1 MLRLPHNLS
10 DGQLGLMV
18 VVILPILGGLFW
30 LYNAYRMGR
39 LKWKPK
45 GPANPRLVTLGVFG
59 IIVSSVAILIL
70 SEHAG
75 TTPAEEIN
83 QWDCS
88 VSCAAES
95 SADSYVITYSDAE
108 IISNTGTL
116 SFQNRNDFD
125 IVVHLLAAGEA
136 ERKID
141 IPAGGVSI
149 LHQVKSNLT
158 YTVGC
163 HADVAENTEIVVMA
177 YDGERADTY
186 S

>member
-1 MLRLPHNLS
+1 MLRFPHNLS

-18 VVILPILGGLFW
+18 VVILPLLGGLFW
-30 LYNAYRMGR
+30 LYNAYRMGKLR
-39 LKWKPK
+39 WKPK

-59 IIVSSVAILIL
+59 IIVLSVAMLIL
-70 SEHAG
+70 SEHIG
-75 TTPAEEIN
+75 TMPAEETN

-95 SADSYVITYSDAE
+95 SADSYIITYSDVE
-108 IISNTGTL
+108 IASNTGTL

-125 IVVHLLAAGEA
+125 IVVHLLAAGET
-136 ERKID
+136 ERTID
-141 IPAGGVSI
+141 IPAGGVGI
-149 LHQVKSNLT
+149 LKQVKSDLT

>member
-1 MLRLPHNLS
+1 MLRFPHNLS

-18 VVILPILGGLFW
+18 VVILPILGSLFW
-30 LYNAYRMGR
+30 LYNAYRMGK

-45 GPANPRLVTLGVFG
+45 GPANPRLATLGVFG
-59 IIVSSVAILIL
+59 IIVLSVALLIL

-83 QWDCS
+83 QWNCS

-95 SADSYVITYSDAE
+95 SADSYIITYSDVE
-108 IISNTGTL
+108 IVSNTGTL

-125 IVVHLLAAGEA
+125 IVVHLLAAGET

>member
-1 MLRLPHNLS
+1 MLQFPPNLS

-59 IIVSSVAILIL
+59 IIVLSVALLIL
-70 SEHAG
+70 SEHAD

-95 SADSYVITYSDAE
+95 SADSYIITYSDAE
-108 IISNTGTL
+108 IVSNTGTL

-125 IVVHLLAAGEA
+125 IVVHLLAAGET
-136 ERKID
+136 ERNGPISSSSKLY
-141 IPAGGVSI
+141 PA
-149 LHQVKSNLT
+149 
-158 YTVGC
+158 
-163 HADVAENTEIVVMA
+163 
-177 YDGERADTY
+177 
-186 S
+186 

>member
-1 MLRLPHNLS
+1 MRFPHNLS
-10 DGQLGLMV
+10 DGQLGLMM
-18 VVILPILGGLFW
+18 VVILPLLGGLFW
-30 LYNAYRMGR
+30 LYNSYRMGR

-45 GPANPRLVTLGVFG
+45 GPPNPRLVTLGVFG
-59 IIVSSVAILIL
+59 IIVLSVAILIL

-95 SADSYVITYSDAE
+95 SADSYIITYSDAE
-108 IISNTGTL
+108 IVSNTGTL

-125 IVVHLLAAGEA
+125 IVVHLLAAGET

>member
-45 GPANPRLVTLGVFG
+45 GPANPRLVTLGVLG
-59 IIVSSVAILIL
+59 IIVLSVALLIF

-95 SADSYVITYSDAE
+95 SADSYIITYSDVE
-108 IISNTGTL
+108 IVSNTGTL

-125 IVVHLLAAGEA
+125 IVVHLFAAGET

>member
-1 MLRLPHNLS
+1 MVRFPHTLTDS
-10 DGQLGLMV
+10 QLGLMV
-18 VVILPILGGLFW
+18 VVILPLLGGLFW

-59 IIVSSVAILIL
+59 IIVLSVALLVL
-70 SEHAG
+70 SEHIG
-75 TTPAEEIN
+75 TMPAEETN

-95 SADSYVITYSDAE
+95 SADSYIITYSDVE
-108 IISNTGTL
+108 IVSNTGTL

-125 IVVHLLAAGEA
+125 IVVHLLAAGET

>member
-1 MLRLPHNLS
+1 MLRFPHNLS
-10 DGQLGLMV
+10 DGQLGLMM

-30 LYNAYRMGR
+30 LYNAYRLGKLR
-39 LKWKPK
+39 WKPK
-45 GPANPRLVTLGVFG
+45 GPPSPRLVTLGIFG
-59 IIVSSVAILIL
+59 IIVLSVALLIL
-70 SEHAG
+70 SEHIG
-75 TTPAEEIN
+75 TMPAEETN

-95 SADSYVITYSDAE
+95 SADSYIITYSDAE
-108 IISNTGTL
+108 IVSNTGTL

-125 IVVHLLAAGEA
+125 IVVHLLAAGET

-149 LHQVKSNLT
+149 LHQVKSDLT

-163 HADVAENTEIVVMA
+163 HADVAENTEIIVMA

>member
-1 MLRLPHNLS
+1 MLQFPPNLS

-18 VVILPILGGLFW
+18 VVILPILGGLIW

-45 GPANPRLVTLGVFG
+45 GPANPRLVTLGVLG
-59 IIVSSVAILIL
+59 IIVLSVALLIF

-108 IISNTGTL
+108 IISNTGAL

-125 IVVHLLAAGEA
+125 IVVHLLAAGET

-149 LHQVKSNLT
+149 LHQVKSDLT

>member
-1 MLRLPHNLS
+1 MVRFPHTLTDS
-10 DGQLGLMV
+10 QLGLMV
-18 VVILPILGGLFW
+18 VVILPLLGGLFW

-59 IIVSSVAILIL
+59 IIVLSFALLVL
-70 SEHAG
+70 SEHIG
-75 TTPAEEIN
+75 TMPAEKTN

-95 SADSYVITYSDAE
+95 SADSYIITYSDVE
-108 IISNTGTL
+108 IVSNTGTL

-125 IVVHLLAAGEA
+125 IVVHLLAAGET
-136 ERKID
+136 ERMID
-141 IPAGGVSI
+141 IPAGGVGI
-149 LHQVKSNLT
+149 LKQVKSDLT

>member
-1 MLRLPHNLS
+1 MLRFPHTLNDS
-10 DGQLGLMV
+10 QLGLMV
-18 VVILPILGGLFW
+18 VVILPLLGGLFW
-30 LYNAYRMGR
+30 LYNSYRMGR

-45 GPANPRLVTLGVFG
+45 GPANPRLVTLGVLG
-59 IIVSSVAILIL
+59 IIVLSVALLIF

-108 IISNTGTL
+108 IISNTGAL

-125 IVVHLLAAGEA
+125 IVVHLLAAGET

-141 IPAGGVSI
+141 IPAGGAST
-149 LHQVKSNLT
+149 LYQVKNDLT

-163 HADVAENTEIVVMA
+163 HADVDENTEIIVMA

>member
-59 IIVSSVAILIL
+59 IIVLSVALLIL

-75 TTPAEEIN
+75 TTP
-83 QWDCS
+83 
-88 VSCAAES
+88 V
-95 SADSYVITYSDAE
+95 
-108 IISNTGTL
+108 
-116 SFQNRNDFD
+116 
-125 IVVHLLAAGEA
+125 
-136 ERKID
+136 
-141 IPAGGVSI
+141 
-149 LHQVKSNLT
+149 
-158 YTVGC
+158 
-163 HADVAENTEIVVMA
+163 
-177 YDGERADTY
+177 
-186 S
+186 